1 MKKFISYSIFF
12 SLLIFTGCSSKSS
25 ETNSAGSNAVAA
37 NSSVASATNN
47 GQSNPSSSVTSSGPA
62 QVVQNV
68 DPNAFNANP
77 TSNAKVVEVNP
88 KQDKN
93 RSGIYGRPAP
103 DDSTFTSTMDSKG
116 IATETRTFT
125 NNPYLIKVE
134 RIFTVPNKKIKIYLK
149 NGKVVE
155 IGEDKLPTF
164 AVTAPGT
171 ILEAAG
177 VDLKKLAE
185 QNQKATDNPGKKQ

>member
-1 MKKFISYSIFF
+1 MKKFITCSIFF
-12 SLLIFTGCSSKSS
+12 SLFIFAGCSSKSS
-25 ETNSAGSNAVAA
+25 ETNSASSNTVTA

-47 GQSNPSSSVTSSGPA
+47 AQSNPSSSITSSGPT

-68 DPNAFNANP
+68 DPNAFNAKP
-77 TSNAKVVEVNP
+77 ESNVKIVTVDP

-93 RSGIYGRPAP
+93 TSGIYGRPAP
-103 DDSTFTSTMDSKG
+103 DKSTFKTTMDAKG
-116 IATETRTFT
+116 IATETRTFID
-125 NNPYLIKVE
+125 NPYLIKVE
-134 RIFTVPNKKIKIYLK
+134 RISTIPNKKIKIYLK

-155 IGEDKLPTF
+155 VGEDKLPTF

-185 QNQKATDNPGKKQ
+185 QNQTATDNPGKKQ

>member
-1 MKKFISYSIFF
+1 MKKFIIYSIFF
-12 SLLIFTGCSSKSS
+12 SLLVFSGCSSKSS
-25 ETNSAGSNAVAA
+25 ETNSASPNSVAT

-47 GQSNPSSSVTSSGPA
+47 IQSNPSSSVTSSGPA
-62 QVVQNV
+62 QIVQNV

-77 TSNAKVVEVNP
+77 QSNVKIVTVDP
-88 KQDKN
+88 QQDKN
-93 RSGIYGRPAP
+93 KSGIYGRPAP
-103 DDSTFTSTMDSKG
+103 DNSTFTTTMDAKG
-116 IATETRTFT
+116 IATETRTFI

-134 RIFTVPNKKIKIYLK
+134 RIFTTPNKKIKIYLK

-155 IGEDKLPTF
+155 VGEDKLPTF

-185 QNQKATDNPGKKQ
+185 QNQTATDNPGKKQ